1 MATETQGP
9 NGQGTAARILSNF
22 NPEDAQQMFDQGREA
37 IDQALTTAAEFIRER
52 PMACLA
58 GALAIGYLLGK
69 IASR

>member
-9 NGQGTAARILSNF
+9 NGQGTAAKILSNF

-37 IDQALTTAAEFIRER
+37 IDQALNTAAEFIRER

>member
-1 MATETQGP
+1 MATEPQGP

-22 NPEDAQQMFDQGREA
+22 NSEDAQQMFEQGREA
-37 IDQALTTAAEFIRER
+37 IDQALDTASGFIRER